1 MASLVSHLTSAAVF
15 VDAIALIQSECKAM
29 MNVMDKMEGKI
40 PEIDGETM
48 TGG

>member
-15 VDAIALIQSECKAM
+15 VDAIALMQSECKAM
-29 MNVMDKMEGKI
+29 MNVMDKMENV